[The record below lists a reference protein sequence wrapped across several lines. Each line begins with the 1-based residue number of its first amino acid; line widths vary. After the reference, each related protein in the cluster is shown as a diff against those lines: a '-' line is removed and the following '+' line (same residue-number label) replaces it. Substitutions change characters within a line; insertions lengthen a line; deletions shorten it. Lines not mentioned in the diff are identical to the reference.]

1 MAVTDTV
8 ADMIAAICARF
19 RLSDSGARAKALQ
32 WLQESEE
39 HVWGL
44 RDWWFRRDEQDLVF
58 TEGERIYTLED
69 ATAVY
74 EIENPD
80 GSHPEFLPVSTFL
93 GLLRGEVAAG
103 AAVAWTE
110 APVLWTQ
117 VAPNSPVGNLR
128 VEVFPAPSLASAG
141 TGKMVIDRKHLTLS
155 DSANSSSGLPSDFRQ
170 VVLLGAEIRAAIFD
184 NQLETK
190 QLLEKEWEGALAGM
204 MAEQA
209 RHRPIGRR

>member
-1 MAVTDTV
+1 M
-8 ADMIAAICARF
+8 ADMITAVCTRF
-19 RLSDSGARAKALQ
+19 RLSDTDARAKALQ

-39 HVWGL
+39 ELWGL

-58 TEGERIYTLED
+58 TEGVRIYTLED

-80 GSHPEFLPVSTFL
+80 GSHPVFVPPASFLP
-93 GLLRGEVAAG
+93 LLRSQSAAG
-103 AAVAWTE
+103 YAVAWTE
-110 APVLWTQ
+110 APVVWSQ

-128 VEVFPAPSLASAG
+128 IEVFPAPSSASAG

-155 DSANSSSGLPSDFRQ
+155 DSADSSSGFPTDFRQ
-170 VVLLGAEIRAAIFD
+170 VVLLGAEIRAAVFD
-184 NQLETK
+184 EQLETK
-190 QLLEKEWEGALAGM
+190 QVLEGQWEKVLAGL

-209 RHRPIGRR
+209 RHGPIGRR